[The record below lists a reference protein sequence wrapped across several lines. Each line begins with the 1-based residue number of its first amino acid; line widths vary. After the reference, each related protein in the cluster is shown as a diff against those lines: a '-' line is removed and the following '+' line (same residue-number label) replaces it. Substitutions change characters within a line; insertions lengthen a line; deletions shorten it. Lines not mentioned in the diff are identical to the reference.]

1 MFELKVT
8 DKEDLPI
15 MYWLFK
21 NLHTKT
27 ASNVFK
33 MIHSHAE
40 CFHEKN

>member
-1 MFELKVT
+1 MFEFKVT

-15 MYWLFK
+15 MYWLFEK
-21 NLHTKT
+21 LHTKT

-33 MIHSHAE
+33 MIYSHAE